1 MPEFQIHTVES
12 APQGSQA
19 LLRGL
24 HEQVGFVPN
33 LAASMAESPALLQAF
48 LGLRAAAAGA
58 LDPAAREAVAIAVA
72 TETGCSYCV
81 AAHSTFALKS
91 GAPRAAVESLR
102 NGAAPEDARLGALAR
117 FARAV
122 VRREHDLDA
131 RVQELLKAGLTR
143 AQLLE
148 TLVAVA
154 VPMLASSVFALTS
167 ARLDAAFQPQAWSR
181 PA

>member
-1 MPEFQIHTVES
+1 MPEFQIHTVQS
-12 APQGSQA
+12 APQGSQP

-24 HEQVGFVPN
+24 QEQVGFVPN

-48 LGLRAAAAGA
+48 VGLRTAAAGA
-58 LDPAAREAVAIAVA
+58 LDPVAREVVAIAVA

-81 AAHSTFALKS
+81 AAHSTLALKF
-91 GAPRAAVESLR
+91 GAPTAVVESLR
-102 NGAAPEDARLGALAR
+102 AGALPEDARLGALAR

-122 VRREHDLDA
+122 VRREHDLADRA
-131 RVQELLKAGLTR
+131 QDLLKAGLTR
-143 AQLLE
+143 AQALE

-167 ARLDAAFQPQAWSR
+167 ATLDGAFQPQAWTR